1 MDKKRRGE
9 ARLYMRG
16 EDWVYLE
23 MDGLFERRGLGFH
36 TRGEEG
42 LYEGV
47 DWVYTEEKS
56 GYI

>member
-1 MDKKRRGE
+1 MKRRGE

-23 MDGLFERRGLGFH
+23 MDGFFERRGLGFH
-36 TRGEEG
+36 ARGEEG

-47 DWVYTEEKS
+47 DWVYTEEKF